1 MYELT
6 LILSLIVGSAQTT
19 AETDVNRQF
28 TTLEQC
34 EAAGATLA
42 SQIESK
48 EVKTIQV
55 YCELD

>member
-6 LILSLIVGSAQTT
+6 LILSLIVGGTQTT

-42 SQIESK
+42 SQVQSK
-48 EVKTIQV
+48 DVKTIQI
-55 YCELD
+55 YCELE